1 MDIASLLH
9 KIYREFAREADNGG
23 EDTAFEIF
31 VEVLDTAKEMAQA
44 LAEDDIN
51 DISENIR
58 QKAEVACE
66 FLYEIID
73 RMEE

>member
-1 MDIASLLH
+1 MTVFFKHSTFSKAVII
-9 KIYREFAREADNGG
+9 KIQ
-23 EDTAFEIF
+23 IF
-31 VEVLDTAKEMAQA
+31 VEVLNTAKEMAQA

-51 DISENIR
+51 DISDSIR

-66 FLYEIID
+66 YLYDIID

>member
-1 MDIASLLH
+1 MDVMSLLH
-9 KIYREFAREADNGG
+9 KIYREFASEADSYC

-51 DISENIR
+51 DISDGIR

-66 FLYEIID
+66 FLYDIID

>member
-1 MDIASLLH
+1 MDISSLLH

-44 LAEDDIN
+44 LAEDDISGE
-51 DISENIR
+51 ISR
-58 QKAEVACE
+58 KAERANEVLE
-66 FLYEIID
+66 DLLD
-73 RMEE
+73 RMEWIS